1 MPPVTQPAYPLVNG
15 ARHDWSS
22 IYPEMDGIKLR
33 GGIRA
38 ISYKHG
44 LDYQHIMAG
53 GKQPVG
59 DTTGTYS
66 AEGSFEML
74 LTDYL
79 FLIQQLGSKGLGYME
94 QHFNCL
100 VKYAQKRGDQPIID
114 ELRGC
119 RIKDEDRSYSQSNE
133 GLVVKATLG
142 IQLVLPNGNKALTDM
157 IGV

>member
-22 IYPEMDGIKLR
+22 IHPEMDSLKLR
-33 GGIRA
+33 GGLRA
-38 ISYKHG
+38 INYKHG

-74 LTDYL
+74 LVEYL
-79 FLIQQLGSKGLGYME
+79 LLVQQLGSKGLGYME
-94 QHFNCL
+94 QHFNII
-100 VKYAQKRGDQPIID
+100 VKYAQKRGDPVIVD

-119 RIKDEDRSYSQSNE
+119 RIKSEDRSYSQGNE
-133 GLVVKATLG
+133 GLIVKVDLG
-142 IQLVLPNGNKALTDM
+142 IQLILPNGNKALTDM